1 MEFLLDCTSAK
12 SDKYLFLGI
21 ATRFFLDQ
29 FCMVEKKLLSKLNIG
44 EHGVIGTV
52 KGGFL
57 APKLADLGLFEGSD
71 VAILYKAPLGDP
83 LAVEVQGTVVS
94 LRREE
99 ADWITVEA

>member
-1 MEFLLDCTSAK
+1 VGFPFVCTSDK
-12 SDKYLFLGI
+12 SDKYHFLGI
-21 ATRFFLDQ
+21 ASKWHLVD
-29 FCMVEKKLLSKLNIG
+29 FCRVEKKLLSKLNIG
-44 EHGVIGTV
+44 EHGIIETV

-71 VAILYKAPLGDP
+71 VAILYRAPLGDP

>member
-1 MEFLLDCTSAK
+1 
-12 SDKYLFLGI
+12 
-21 ATRFFLDQ
+21 
-29 FCMVEKKLLSKLNIG
+29 VEKKLLSQLPLGAHAMIQS
-44 EHGVIGTV
+44 V

-71 VAILYKAPLGDP
+71 VAVLYRAPLGDP

>member
-1 MEFLLDCTSAK
+1 MEFPFVCTSVK

-21 ATRFFLDQ
+21 ATRFVLVE
-29 FCMVEKKLLSKLNIG
+29 FCMVEKKLLSELNIG
-44 EHGVIGTV
+44 EQGIIGAV

-71 VAILYKAPLGDP
+71 VAILYRAPLGDP